1 MNDVGRGS
9 GAQTTDQDYEPTLAF
24 EIAESER
31 LENGLLASEGDGLLA
46 SEGDGLLASEG
57 DGRRDLKARIQ
68 HSQKLESLG
77 VLAGAI
83 AHDFNNYLTGILGN
97 AGMVLRKLPTSS
109 DCRPLLEEIE
119 KAAHHAAALS
129 NQMLA
134 YTGRAAAVSQPF
146 DPRALIEEMTPIL
159 RISVSKKAALRIEL
173 ADGLPSVVGDPSQI
187 RQVIM
192 NLITNA
198 SDALG
203 SKSGYISLEA
213 GLLAADRTYLDD
225 VDGGA
230 ELAEGPYVYLEVSDT
245 GCGMDPA
252 AQNSLYDPS
261 FTTKG
266 PGRGL
271 GMAAVQG
278 IVRDHG
284 GAIKLDTVP
293 GRGTTLKVLLAASD
307 HLAMSPTPACR
318 RDQAWDA
325 CGTVLVVDDEQIIR
339 EVARNILEDCGYDVL
354 VAEDGRKALEVFG
367 QHADNITA
375 VLLDLTMPELDG
387 AEAFVELRRI
397 RPDVRVVLSS
407 GFDDNDSMIERFM
420 TEEAVAF
427 LKKPYRPAQLIER
440 IRAVTRT

>member
-1 MNDVGRGS
+1 MNNVGGGS
-9 GAQTTDQDYEPTLAF
+9 GAQTANQDCEGTLAF
-24 EIAESER
+24 EIAEGER
-31 LENGLLASEGDGLLA
+31 LENE
-46 SEGDGLLASEG
+46 
-57 DGRRDLKARIQ
+57 RRDLKARIQ

-97 AGMVLRKLPTSS
+97 AGMVLRKLPASS

-134 YTGRAAAVSQPF
+134 YTGRTAAVFQPF
-146 DPRALIEEMTPIL
+146 DLRALIEEMTPIL
-159 RISVSKKAALRIEL
+159 RISVSKKAALRVEL
-173 ADGLPSVVGDPSQI
+173 ADGLPSVVGDPSQV

-203 SKSGYISLEA
+203 SDSGYISLEA
-213 GLLAADRTYLDD
+213 GLLAADRAYLEDAD
-225 VDGGA
+225 SGV

-252 AQNSLYDPS
+252 AQASLYNPS

-293 GRGTTLKVLLAASD
+293 GRGTTFKVLLAASD
-307 HLAMSPTPACR
+307 HVSMSEAPAR
-318 RDQAWDA
+318 QQDEAWDA

-339 EVARNILEDCGYDVL
+339 EVARNILEDCGYNVL
-354 VAEDGRKALEVFG
+354 VAEDGRKALQVFS
-367 QHADNITA
+367 QHAENITA

-387 AEAFVELRRI
+387 AEAFIGLRRI
-397 RPDVRVVLSS
+397 RPGVRVVLSS

-420 TEEAVAF
+420 TEEAVGF
-427 LKKPYRPAQLIER
+427 LKKPYRPAQLVER